1 MRTENIRNFY
11 ARHNRFGLTAQCVL
25 PLRRRCPASVGV
37 WSPIYILL
45 IACVLLTYPLLAN
58 SQTVD
63 EQQIQLE
70 EQTIGIIDTTQIQ
83 LEPRSQ
89 FNDPTR
95 PAIQHVLGLYAK
107 ERLWHL
113 PPIHTPQKVP
123 RSLSVPVKNYT
134 VIVKASPGLP
144 SAPSF
149 EALLA
154 GAATKAAGHLQ
165 FAYQNLADTENDNRG
180 TYNALKG
187 GLNLTYKPL
196 SQLVLNTQISLKD
209 LRWPL
214 NIDSTPGLLD
224 NNEQTADPSTELRD
238 LHSVQ
243 LLRSNFRHSHYLSD
257 KTQLTT
263 TGILEKFE
271 FKQGSSTNLDRA
283 QDLRLSLDAR
293 THFINLANP
302 VHFGVKMG
310 YLSAKEVSQHKQS
323 WSTILEF
330 YGKDNYSLVGPLV
343 IGIGASVISFRERE
357 PTDISP
363 NGANEEFSQT
373 TQIFVDR
380 TKLQPG
386 GFLAVTTRLN
396 NQWRFNLEAD
406 RSVHH
411 HSISKL
417 YFNSNYVRLNPF
429 LKAEK
434 TWAQQLTLTYH
445 RGQKAELN
453 FGTFAKQVTDLVYL
467 VQEVSNGM
475 ESENGELSW
484 IPVNAI
490 ELTSFYGARL
500 SLNLQ
505 LTDRWCVQVT
515 YQRDLQTNDIP
526 YHPKNR
532 AHLDLDYQFP
542 LGFEI
547 RLDVKIE
554 ADRSTGTQ
562 LSTPIERTDLPVQL
576 PDFIHFQAELG
587 KSIGQYINGFVGG
600 SYVIGEVAF
609 LPNYPVRR
617 NYLDFGVEL
626 GF

>member
-1 MRTENIRNFY
+1 M
-11 ARHNRFGLTAQCVL
+11 QCVP
-25 PLRRRCPASVGV
+25 PLRRRCPTSVV
-37 WSPIYILL
+37 VCFPIYILL
-45 IACVLLTYPLLAN
+45 ITYILLIYPLLVN
-58 SQTVD
+58 SQTA
-63 EQQIQLE
+63 EQIQLE

-89 FNDPTR
+89 FNDPFR
-95 PAIQHVLGLYAK
+95 PSIQHVLGLYAK

-123 RSLSVPVKNYT
+123 RPLSIPAKNYN
-134 VIVKASPGLP
+134 VRVKASPGLP

-154 GAATKAAGHLQ
+154 GAATKAAGYLQ
-165 FAYQNLADTENDNRG
+165 FDYRNLADAENDNRG

-196 SQLVLNTQISLKD
+196 SQLVLDTRISLKD

-214 NIDSTPGLLD
+214 KIDSTPGLLD
-224 NNEQTADPSTELRD
+224 NNQQTADPSIELRD
-238 LHSVQ
+238 LHSMQ
-243 LLRSNFRHSHYLSD
+243 LLRSNLRHSHYLSD

-263 TGILEKFE
+263 TGLLEKFD
-271 FKQGSSTNLDRA
+271 FKQESSINLDQA
-283 QDLRLSLDAR
+283 QDLRLNLDVR

-330 YGKDNYSLVGPLV
+330 YAKDNYSPVGPLV
-343 IGIGASVISFRERE
+343 IGVGASVISFRERE
-357 PTDISP
+357 PADVSP
-363 NGANEEFSQT
+363 NEANDEFSQT
-373 TQIFVDR
+373 AQTFVDQ

-386 GFLAVTTRLN
+386 GFLSVTTRLN
-396 NQWRFNLEAD
+396 NQWRFNLEGD
-406 RSVHH
+406 RSVRH
-411 HSISKL
+411 HSVSKL

-434 TWAQQLTLTYH
+434 AWAQRLTLTYH
-445 RGQKAELN
+445 RGQKTELN

-467 VQEVSNGM
+467 VQEVSNGIDR
-475 ESENGELSW
+475 ESEGLSW
-484 IPVNAI
+484 TPVNAI
-490 ELTSFYGARL
+490 ELTSLYGVRL
-500 SLNLQ
+500 SLNLP
-505 LTDRWCVQVT
+505 LTDRGRVKVD
-515 YQRDLQTNDIP
+515 YQRDLQTTDIP
-526 YHPKNR
+526 HHPKNV

-547 RLDVKIE
+547 RLDAKIE
-554 ADRSTGTQ
+554 TDRANGTQ
-562 LSTPIERTDLPVQL
+562 PSTPIEGIDPPVQL
-576 PDFIHFQAELG
+576 TDFIHLQAELG